1 MKEKDREEDL
11 SAAHHKKEEDSRLH
25 GTHEDQRRTAGVE
38 EQKGEGPQAASGLT
52 GEFRFGRESRLL
64 KRREF
69 SETLLKGRRF
79 RGEMLEFTYLP
90 NGGRISRLGLTVTRK
105 TGKAARRNRIK
116 RLLREAFR
124 LNRSHLTES
133 VDLVIRV
140 NPKNPPVKYSEVE
153 AEFLRFAGERT
164 KSKRNIGQNR
174 L

>member
-1 MKEKDREEDL
+1 VREKQSEKDL
-11 SAAHHKKEEDSRLH
+11 SAAQHEKEKDPRLH
-25 GTHEDQRRTAGVE
+25 GAHEDQGRTAGVE
-38 EQKGEGPQAASGLT
+38 EQKGEGPQTASGLT
-52 GEFRFGRESRLL
+52 GGFRFGRESRLL

-90 NGGRISRLGLTVTRK
+90 NGGTISRLGLTVTRK

-140 NPKNPPVKYSEVE
+140 NPKNPPVKYTEVVG
-153 AEFLRFAGERT
+153 EFMKFAGERS
-164 KSKRNIGQNR
+164 KSKRNTGQNR
-174 L
+174 Q

>member
-1 MKEKDREEDL
+1 MREKDSEKDL
-11 SAAHHKKEEDSRLH
+11 SAAQHEKKKDPRLH
-25 GTHEDQRRTAGVE
+25 GSHEDERRTAGVE
-38 EQKGEGPQAASGLT
+38 EQKGEGPQAARSLT
-52 GEFRFGRESRLL
+52 GGFRFGRESRLL

-90 NGGRISRLGLTVTRK
+90 NGGEISRLGLTVTRK

-153 AEFLRFAGERT
+153 GEFLRFAGERA
-164 KSKRNIGQNR
+164 KSKRNTGQTR
-174 L
+174 G